1 MKAKKV
7 IGYVA
12 TMVLVL
18 SVIGVLVFKFYE
30 YKAFKTI
37 KTSTS

>member
-12 TMVLVL
+12 TTVLVL
-18 SVIGVLVFKFYE
+18 SVIGVLVFKF
-30 YKAFKTI
+30 TNI
-37 KTSTS
+37 KRLRR